1 MTAKSSLLWASA
13 AAVALT
19 LAGCGSG
26 RLSHDAYV
34 TRADAVCRAYNSQV
48 TLLTRPTSYEDV
60 IAYVGKTLPYYVG
73 AVNKLKQLEPAKSD
87 EAAVHG
93 WLAHSAVVE
102 AALRSLRDAALNRDA
117 ARMNDA
123 STAVQSASLASR
135 QAAGALGLTDCAA
148 P

>member
-1 MTAKSSLLWASA
+1 MTAKSSLLCGSA

-34 TRADAVCRAYNSQV
+34 TRADAVCRAYDAHV
-48 TLLTRPTSYEDV
+48 KLLTKPTSYDAV
-60 IAYVGKTLPYYVG
+60 VAYVDKTLPYYVA
-73 AVNKLKQLEPAKSD
+73 AVSKLKRLRPAKAD

-93 WLAHSAVVE
+93 WLAHSGDVE
-102 AALRSLRDAALNRDA
+102 AELKTLREAALNRDA

-123 STAVQSASLASR
+123 STAMQSASLASR
-135 QAAGALGLTDCAA
+135 QAAAALGLTDCAA